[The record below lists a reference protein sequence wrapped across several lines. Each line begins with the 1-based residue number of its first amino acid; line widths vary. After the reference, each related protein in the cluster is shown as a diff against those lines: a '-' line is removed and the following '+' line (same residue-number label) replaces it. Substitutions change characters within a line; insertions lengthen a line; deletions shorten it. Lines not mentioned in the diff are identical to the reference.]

1 MLLVYLYFVQKTKI
15 AGFAAPN
22 ENGRAAGVYLPT
34 CEDSA
39 AKYGS
44 NFQQQDLYPMYG
56 HGPCYAVRLAFLAG
70 KRAAGIWNPIR
81 PFYIFPL
88 AKAGRGAFFS
98 SALYSNIPPES
109 HESVS
114 RKDTGECRSLSEL
127 ADGGYL
133 PAMCL
138 HNPFRHR

>member
-1 MLLVYLYFVQKTKI
+1 MAHNIPYVWCFGGEK
-15 AGFAAPN
+15 
-22 ENGRAAGVYLPT
+22 
-34 CEDSA
+34 
-39 AKYGS
+39 
-44 NFQQQDLYPMYG
+44 
-56 HGPCYAVRLAFLAG
+56 
-70 KRAAGIWNPIR
+70 AAGIWNPVR
-81 PFYIFPL
+81 PFHIFPL
-88 AKAGRGAFFS
+88 AKAGSGAFFS

-133 PAMCL
+133 PVMCL